1 MRSLRPDLLP
11 RDTLRV
17 RLTLWNTAV
26 VLAMAAAALFAVRIG
41 ARDALLREADAV
53 LRGEMNE
60 IELAVRKLHPDTD
73 AVVEILRRKAESHES
88 RGWFTQM
95 LTKDGHT
102 VWRSDRCP
110 DAVAGYPP
118 TATDRD
124 EIVVQVG
131 PWRYLRR
138 RLNLPIEGPI
148 RVRIGMSTLSIDS
161 SVNALVRLL
170 VPVGLALA
178 ILTPIAG
185 YWLAVRATKPVGDIL
200 RTAARLRPTRL
211 TDRLAVRGTGD
222 ELDRLAATINTLLDQ
237 VADHVESQERFVADA
252 AHELRGPLTAVRSSL
267 EVALS
272 QDRQSGEY
280 RETLAEVL
288 EETNQLSKLAND
300 LLLLAESTDSSMTIR
315 TTVVDLADL
324 ARRSASMF
332 AGVAEEHGVSI
343 DGTGPTSLFVA
354 ADAVR
359 LRQLIGNLLD
369 NAVRFTPNGGRV
381 VIGVDPDSATG
392 EAVLTVAD
400 TGHGIGPDELPRIFD
415 RFYKTD
421 LARSRDDRGRSGGLG
436 LAICK
441 AIVEGHGG
449 RITITSAPG
458 RGTTIACRFPGRQ
471 PTRTTEPASVS
482 DSMAFAQPTDPR

>member
-1 MRSLRPDLLP
+1 MRSLRLDLLP
-11 RDTLRV
+11 WDTLRV

-41 ARDALLREADAV
+41 ARDALLREADTV
-53 LRGEMNE
+53 LRGEMSE
-60 IELAVRKLHPDTD
+60 IELAVKKLHPDTD
-73 AVVEILRRKAESHES
+73 AVVEVLRRKADSHEA
-88 RGWFTQM
+88 RGWFTQI
-95 LTKDGHT
+95 LTEDGHT
-102 VWRSDRCP
+102 AWRSDRCP

-131 PWRYLRR
+131 DWRYLRR
-138 RLNLPIEGPI
+138 RLYLPDGRPL

-161 SVNALVRLL
+161 SANALVRLL

-211 TDRLAVRGTGD
+211 ADRLAVRGTGD

-288 EETNQLSKLAND
+288 DETNQLSKLAND

-332 AGVAEEHGVSI
+332 AGVAEERGVSI
-343 DGTGPTSLFVA
+343 DAPGAASLIVA
-354 ADAVR
+354 ADAMK

-381 VIGVDPDSATG
+381 VVSVDRDSATG
-392 EAVLTVAD
+392 EAVLAVAD
-400 TGHGIGPDELPRIFD
+400 TGHGIGPDDLPRIFD

-421 LARSRDDRGRSGGLG
+421 LARSRDDRSRSGGLG

-449 RITITSAPG
+449 RITIKSDPG
-458 RGTTIACRFPGRQ
+458 RGTTITCRFPGRQ
-471 PTRTTEPASVS
+471 SAGPAEP
-482 DSMAFAQPTDPR
+482 DGMLKPGAFAQPTALT

>member
-26 VLAMAAAALFAVRIG
+26 VLAMAVAALFAVRIG
-41 ARDALLREADAV
+41 ARDALLREADTV

-60 IELAVRKLHPDTD
+60 IEFAVRKLHPDTD
-73 AVVEILRRKAESHES
+73 AVVEVLRRKADSHES
-88 RGWFTQM
+88 RGWFTQI
-95 LTKDGHT
+95 LTEDGHP

-110 DAVAGYPP
+110 DAVAGYPS
-118 TATDRD
+118 TAADRD
-124 EIVVQVG
+124 EVVVQVG
-131 PWRYLRR
+131 DWRYLRR
-138 RLNLPIEGPI
+138 RLRRPDGGPL

-170 VPVGLALA
+170 VPVGVALA

-211 TDRLAVRGTGD
+211 ADRLAVRGTGD
-222 ELDRLAATINTLLDQ
+222 ELDRLAVTINTLLDQ

-272 QDRQSGEY
+272 QDRQSCEY

-324 ARRSASMF
+324 ARRSVAMF
-332 AGVAEEHGVSI
+332 AGVAEERGVSI
-343 DGTGPTSLFVA
+343 DSPGPTSLFVV
-354 ADAVR
+354 ADAVK
-359 LRQLIGNLLD
+359 LRQLIGNLVD

-381 VIGVDPDSATG
+381 VVGLDRDSATG

-400 TGHGIGPDELPRIFD
+400 TGHGIGPDDLPRIFD

-421 LARSRDDRGRSGGLG
+421 LARSRDNRGRSGGLG